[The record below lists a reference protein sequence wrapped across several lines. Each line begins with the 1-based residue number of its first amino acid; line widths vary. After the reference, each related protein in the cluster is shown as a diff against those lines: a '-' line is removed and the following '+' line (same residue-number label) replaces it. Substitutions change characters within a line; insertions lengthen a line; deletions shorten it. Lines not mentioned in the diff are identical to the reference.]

1 METLDDVWLF
11 SLLPRGGC
19 SVSCPQTDNPG
30 ELTLQRLTG
39 PAWPCFSR
47 REGHAFSLMN
57 DIPGSGNG
65 VTFGVALPPQLTPEY
80 PLYPLNTDP
89 SPHRVSGRGFLP
101 RPGSPPS
108 PEGSPWA
115 CRSSGCGRQVHL
127 WVSNQPSA
135 IPEEAFCGR
144 RKGWSGEGYCGMLRG
159 QAALPMPTGPGQVS
173 PAPVHGIFLLVSRME
188 PS

>member
-1 METLDDVWLF
+1 M
-11 SLLPRGGC
+11 
-19 SVSCPQTDNPG
+19 SCPQTDNPG

-144 RKGWSGEGYCGMLRG
+144 RKRMVWGRVLWD
-159 QAALPMPTGPGQVS
+159 AARPGSSPHAHRPRPGLPCSCPWDFPPGIQNGAKLT
-173 PAPVHGIFLLVSRME
+173 P
-188 PS
+188 